1 MSLAQEIRLTI
12 HRMGSQGQESI
23 RKLKAVSVDSL
34 VLLCSTF
41 LRTTQMHLSSKPS
54 IWLRI

>member
-23 RKLKAVSVDSL
+23 RKLRAVSGGSF
-34 VLLCSTF
+34 VLLCSICLHTI
-41 LRTTQMHLSSKPS
+41 QMLLLLKLS
-54 IWLRI
+54 IW